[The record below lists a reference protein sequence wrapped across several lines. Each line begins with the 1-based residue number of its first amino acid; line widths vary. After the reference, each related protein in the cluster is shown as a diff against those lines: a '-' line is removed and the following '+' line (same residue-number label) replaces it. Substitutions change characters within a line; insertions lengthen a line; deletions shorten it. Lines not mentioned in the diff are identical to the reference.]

1 MLGTVWLITA
11 SFLCCARFVAVFGLA
26 ALLVAKFK
34 ADPELSHVAARENV
48 WDPVNHKRA
57 GLLLICCSCSRNS
70 SVNMAVQADFRCKRR
85 KTKERKVTHRLWGR
99 CGAPL
104 VVSPA
109 ADLTCIL
116 LVIPTQAEARGSEN
130 VSTNRLHFSQN
141 SEWPPAA
148 AVGQDKK
155 KEVRSCKKRSG
166 VCQKNH

>member
-34 ADPELSHVAARENV
+34 ADPELSHVTARENV

-85 KTKERKVTHRLWGR
+85 KTKERKKSY
-99 CGAPL
+99 
-104 VVSPA
+104 SPT
-109 ADLTCIL
+109 L
-116 LVIPTQAEARGSEN
+116 R
-130 VSTNRLHFSQN
+130 
-141 SEWPPAA
+141 
-148 AVGQDKK
+148 K
-155 KEVRSCKKRSG
+155 VRSSIGRIACGRSDLHPSSDSNSG
-166 VCQKNH
+166 GGSGQRKCEYEPSAFFTKLWVTSSGSCWARQEERGTKL